1 VPVGDAVRYRR
12 VAAGDRDIACAERQT
27 IDEFATCRS
36 RAQTSSSG
44 ARGIESRDLVVPF
57 WCQDVLTRG
66 VREPTARHHALQRR
80 RSEHMQRSLWYAL
93 NALEETASSTRSRT
107 KSPADRLERESFH
120 MPINGHSRRYAAAN
134 SNAVPPPH
142 APRAV
147 RSLPSANPRVRI
159 VRSAPRRRGPFAGN
173 GRTAGAARVQGSR
186 NSRVAVRRNGCRTGQ
201 IGQSRLSSSWC

>member
-1 VPVGDAVRYRR
+1 MRGASDHRRIRHVSEPRANVVKWRPRHRIARSRGAILVPRRADTGCTRAHCATPR
-12 VAAGDRDIACAERQT
+12 VATPQVRTYAAIA
-27 IDEFATCRS
+27 
-36 RAQTSSSG
+36 
-44 ARGIESRDLVVPF
+44 LV
-57 WCQDVLTRG
+57 
-66 VREPTARHHALQRR
+66 A
-80 RSEHMQRSLWYAL
+80 M

-120 MPINGHSRRYAAAN
+120 WPRLGHRRRYAAAI
-134 SNAVPPPH
+134 STAVPPPH